1 MSASS
6 TGVPNVLIVEDE
18 MVLRMRAVDIVEDAG
33 FRSVEAV
40 NADEAMSI
48 LESRSDI
55 SLLFT
60 DIQMPG
66 SMDGLK
72 LAHAVHSRWPDIKI
86 ILVSGQV
93 KPSDAERPADSR
105 FFGKPLGDAANDHRI
120 AGDGGRR
127 RAENRSKAAR
137 SAQADEHRH
146 AAAAPIDPPL
156 SAHEAALSA
165 ENDSLR
171 LLLEQA
177 GIDAK
182 ALLAQAGID
191 AKEREAADKLQKLI
205 LGELHHRIK
214 NTLAT
219 VSAIASQS
227 FRAAPSIE
235 HGQKAMEGRL
245 AALGRAHDL
254 LMQIS
259 WSNASLTHTLS
270 GATEPYESQG
280 TRRFHFNGP
289 DIRITSGA
297 VIALAMTFN
306 ELCTNTT
313 KFGALSVPTG
323 RVEIAWT
330 IDDDK
335 QRMRLTWTEKGGPP
349 VQPPERRSFG
359 TRMMESLGQQLNG
372 QVQLRYDPTGF
383 VYALDVPLGSLIAA
397 ADDRDHRHA
406 LGRRSVFRL
415 TAFDGS
421 SAVNAAA
428 CCNSRRNS
436 SRRSWIEAMTSPVA
450 CPSPINAAS
459 DNCRLASMVSGT
471 ASVTPIR

>member
-1 MSASS
+1 MS
-6 TGVPNVLIVEDE
+6 TGSTEVPNVLIVEDE

-33 FRSVEAV
+33 FHPVEAV
-40 NADEAMSI
+40 NADEAISI

-72 LAHAVHSRWPDIKI
+72 LAHAVHDRWPAIKI

-93 KPSDAERPADSR
+93 KPSDAETPADSR
-105 FFGKPLGDAANDHRI
+105 FFGKPLGVEQMI
-120 AGDGGRR
+120 AELQAMVGAGALKIVPNATLSSADE
-127 RAENRSKAAR
+127 ASDPTPR
-137 SAQADEHRH
+137 SAQET
-146 AAAAPIDPPL
+146 
-156 SAHEAALSA
+156 ALSA

-177 GIDAK
+177 GIDART
-182 ALLAQAGID
+182 LLAQAGID

-227 FRAAPSIE
+227 FRAATSIE
-235 HGQKAMEGRL
+235 HGQNAMEGRL
-245 AALGRAHDL
+245 IALGRAHDL
-254 LMQIS
+254 LMQVS
-259 WSNASLTHTLS
+259 WANASLTHTVS
-270 GATEPYESQG
+270 AATEPYDTLG
-280 TRRFHFNGP
+280 ARRFHFNGP

-313 KFGALSVPTG
+313 KFGALSIPTG
-323 RVEIAWT
+323 RVEITW
-330 IDDDK
+330 IVDDEK
-335 QRMRLTWTEKGGPP
+335 QRLRLNWTERSGPA
-349 VQPPERRSFG
+349 VKPPTRRSFG

-372 QVQLRYDPTGF
+372 RVQLAYDPSGF
-383 VYALDVPLGSLIAA
+383 VYSLDVPLSAIIAA
-397 ADDRDHRHA
+397 A
-406 LGRRSVFRL
+406 
-415 TAFDGS
+415 
-421 SAVNAAA
+421 
-428 CCNSRRNS
+428 
-436 SRRSWIEAMTSPVA
+436 
-450 CPSPINAAS
+450 
-459 DNCRLASMVSGT
+459 
-471 ASVTPIR
+471 